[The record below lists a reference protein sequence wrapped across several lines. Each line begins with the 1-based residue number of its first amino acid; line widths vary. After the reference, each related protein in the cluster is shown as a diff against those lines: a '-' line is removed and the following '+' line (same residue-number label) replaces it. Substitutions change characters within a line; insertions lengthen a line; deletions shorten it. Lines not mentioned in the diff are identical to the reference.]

1 VKQRLEELL
10 RSIDPID
17 YSQEHKIQSHLDNLT
32 KPKDSLGR
40 LEELA
45 KKYIL
50 IHGNLRPPLP
60 KKTVLVFAGDH
71 GVTEEGVSAFP
82 KNVTFQMVH
91 NFLSGGA
98 GINVLARHVGAEVM
112 VVDIG
117 VDCDFPELAGLIR
130 CKVAH
135 GTRNMVR
142 EPALTR
148 EEAISAILKG
158 AELAEKAISEG
169 TTILAT
175 GEMGIGNTT
184 PASALTAV
192 FCDKAVRD
200 VTGRGTGISNEALLH
215 KTGIIE
221 KALERHRPDHQ
232 DPIGTL
238 AAVGGLE
245 IAAICGVI
253 LGGASKKTPVVTDGF
268 ISTAG
273 ALVAHG
279 LQPLVRD
286 YLFASH
292 QSVECGHRVQLEHLG
307 LKPVLDLDLRLG
319 EGTGAALA
327 MGLIEAG
334 LKIYLEMATFEGA
347 HVSSGQAI
355 SNL

>member
-10 RSIDPID
+10 QSIDPID
-17 YSQEHKIQSHLDNLT
+17 YGQEHRIQSHLDNLT

-50 IHGNLRPPLP
+50 IHGDLRPPLP
-60 KKTVLVFAGDH
+60 QKTILVFAGDH
-71 GVTEEGVSAFP
+71 GVTEEGISAFP
-82 KNVTFQMVH
+82 KEVTYQMVY

-117 VDCDFPELAGLIR
+117 VDYDFPELTGLIR
-130 CKVAH
+130 RKVAH
-135 GTRNMVR
+135 GTRNMIR
-142 EPALTR
+142 GPALTR
-148 EEAISAILKG
+148 EEAVSAILIG
-158 AELAEKAISEG
+158 AELAEEAISNG
-169 TTILAT
+169 ATLLAA

-192 FCDKAVRD
+192 FCDKAAHD
-200 VTGRGTGISNEALLH
+200 VTGRGTGISSEALSH
-215 KTGIIE
+215 KTEIVE
-221 KALERHRPDHQ
+221 KAIERHRPDPHHH
-232 DPIGTL
+232 PIGTL

-253 LGGASKKTPVVTDGF
+253 IGAASRKTPIVTDGF

-273 ALVAHG
+273 ALAAYA
-279 LQPLVRD
+279 LQPLIRD

-292 QSVECGHRVQLEHLG
+292 QSVECGHRVQLEYLG

-327 MGLIEAG
+327 MGIIEAG
-334 LKIYLEMATFEGA
+334 LKIYLEMATFQGA
-347 HVSSGQAI
+347 QVSSG
-355 SNL
+355 NV

>member
-1 VKQRLEELL
+1 MKQRLEELL

-17 YSQEHKIQSHLDNLT
+17 YSHEHEIQSYLDNLT

-60 KKTVLVFAGDH
+60 QKTVLVFAGDH

-82 KNVTFQMVH
+82 KDVTYQMVY
-91 NFLSGGA
+91 NILSGGA
-98 GINVLARHVGAEVM
+98 GINVLARHVGAGVM
-112 VVDIG
+112 VADIG
-117 VDCDFPELAGLIR
+117 VDYDFPELAGLIR
-130 CKVAH
+130 CKVAR
-135 GTRNMVR
+135 GTRNMIR
-142 EPALTR
+142 GPALTR
-148 EEAISAILKG
+148 DEALSAILKG
-158 AELAEKAISEG
+158 AELAKDAISNG
-169 TTILAT
+169 TTLLSA

-192 FCDKAVRD
+192 FCDKAARD
-200 VTGRGTGISNEALLH
+200 VTGRGTGISNEALSH
-215 KTGIIE
+215 KTEIIE
-221 KALERHRPDHQ
+221 KALERHRPGPH

-245 IAAICGVI
+245 IAGICGVI
-253 LGGASKKTPVVTDGF
+253 LGAASRKTPVVTDGF

-273 ALVAHG
+273 ALVAHA

-292 QSVECGHRVQLEHLG
+292 QSVECGHSVQMEHLG

-334 LKIYLEMATFEGA
+334 LKIYLEMSTFQGA
-347 HVSSGQAI
+347 KVSSGNAGY
-355 SNL
+355 